1 MHVVLY
7 LFCCLMMNYFE
18 KVSANSIDYPMLQV
32 VEVNVRFH
40 LLLLLMMNVDGN
52 FHYDL
57 VLIAKQLEANPY
69 DL

>member
-1 MHVVLY
+1 
-7 LFCCLMMNYFE
+7 
-18 KVSANSIDYPMLQV
+18 MLQV

-40 LLLLLMMNVDGN
+40 LLLLLLMMNVDGN